1 MMSNMNIRTRLI
13 IIVIGAVLAS
23 FVIGAFALYNLRG
36 NLLEDRKTD
45 TRNLVNST
53 ISLLDFYYQQ
63 QASGTLSEEEAQNLA
78 KKAVSSLRYDGGNYF
93 WVFTAKE
100 QIMLVHGVVPKLV
113 GQDMS
118 DSKDTSGKLYYRSF
132 DEVIK
137 AHGEGFVDYHF
148 YLPNSKETGPKL
160 AYVKN
165 FKPWGWV
172 VGTGIYVN
180 DIDDIFYHSLMVQG
194 AIALV
199 AVGLVIFLSIIV
211 SKGITGPLSRII
223 DNMNSVAEGDYDIKV
238 EYTEQKSEIGDL
250 ARTMET
256 FRDRSLEVAHMRS
269 KQVENEKKAEESK
282 REALQQMATD
292 FEQSVGQIVADVLHL
307 SSEMQDGLKA
317 ISASARHAGESL
329 KVVSSVSHDATR
341 NVDTVAAAAE
351 ELTASIAEIS
361 SQVTQSSGI
370 AAGAVDASEGT
381 HKKIE
386 LLANAAAEIGE
397 VVALITDIAN
407 QTNLLALNATIEAA
421 RAGDAGKG
429 FAVVANEVKNLAT
442 QTARATDNIRRQ
454 VEDIQAA
461 TTSSVDA
468 IADIAGTIR
477 ELDTSTGRIAAAV
490 EEQGAATQ
498 EIARNVDEAARG
510 VGRVNSD
517 IDAAAEGAFIDGQ
530 RSDKANAL
538 ANSLSSKAQELD
550 RAVSTFLSKV
560 RSS

>member
-1 MMSNMNIRTRLI
+1 MKIRTRLI
-13 IIVIGAVLAS
+13 MIVIGAILAS
-23 FVIGAFALYNLRG
+23 FIIGVFALYDLRG
-36 NLLEDRKTD
+36 NLVEDRKTN

-53 ISLLDFYYQQ
+53 ISLLDYYYKQQ
-63 QASGTLSEEEAQNLA
+63 EAGELSVNEAQNLA

-118 DSKDTSGKLYYRSF
+118 DSKDTAGHFYYRSF
-132 DEVIK
+132 DKVIK
-137 AHGEGFVDYHF
+137 KQGEGFVNYNF

-165 FKPWGWV
+165 FQPWGWV

-180 DIDDIFYHSLMVQG
+180 DIDDIFYQSLAVQG

-199 AVGLVIFLSIIV
+199 VIGLVIFFSTIV

-223 DNMNSVAEGDYDIKV
+223 GNMNSVAQGDHDI
-238 EYTEQKSEIGDL
+238 EIQYTEQESEIGDL
-250 ARTMET
+250 ARTMEM

-269 KQVENEKKAEESK
+269 EQVENEKRSEES
-282 REALQQMATD
+282 RRHALKQMAID
-292 FEQSVGQIVADVLHL
+292 FEESVGQILADVLQL
-307 SSEMQDGLKA
+307 SAEMQDGLKM
-317 ISASARHAGESL
+317 ISASAKNAGDSL
-329 KVVSSVSHDATR
+329 QGVSSVSQHATR
-341 NVDTVAAAAE
+341 NVETVAAAAE
-351 ELTASIAEIS
+351 QLSASISEIS

-370 AAGAVDASEGT
+370 AAKAVEASEGT

-386 LLANAAAEIGE
+386 QLANAASEIGE

-454 VEDIQAA
+454 VDDIQAA
-461 TTSSVDA
+461 TTSSVNA

-510 VGRVNSD
+510 VGQVNSA
-517 IDAAAEGAFIDGQ
+517 IDAVATGAVVDGQ
-530 RSDKANAL
+530 RSDKANDL
-538 ANSLSSKAQELD
+538 AASLSGKAQELNK
-550 RAVSTFLSKV
+550 AVSSFLSKV

>member
-1 MMSNMNIRTRLI
+1 MLSNLKIRTRLI
-13 IIVIGAVLAS
+13 IIVFGAVLAS
-23 FVIGAFALYNLRG
+23 CIIGAFALENLRE
-36 NLLEDRKTD
+36 NLLEDRKTN
-45 TRNLVNST
+45 TRNLVNSS
-53 ISLLDFYYQQ
+53 ISLLQYYYDLEK
-63 QASGTLSEEEAQNLA
+63 SGKFSKEDAQNLA
-78 KKAVSSLRYDGGNYF
+78 KKAVSSLRYDGSNYF

-113 GQDMS
+113 GQNMS
-118 DSKDTSGKLYYRSF
+118 DSKDTSGKLYYRDF
-132 DEVIK
+132 DKVINE
-137 AHGEGFVDYHF
+137 HGEGFVGYHF

-160 AYVKN
+160 AFVKN
-165 FKPWGWV
+165 FEPWGWV
-172 VGTGIYVN
+172 VGTGIYIN
-180 DIDDIFYHSLMVQG
+180 DIDSIFYSSLVFQG
-194 AIALV
+194 GIALV
-199 AVGLVIFLSIIV
+199 AIGLVILLSMFI

-223 DNMNSVAEGDYDIKV
+223 ENMNSVAKGDFDIEV
-238 EYTEQKSEIGDL
+238 QYTDQQSEIGDL

-256 FRDRSLEVAHMRS
+256 FRDRSLEVAHMRE
-269 KQVENEKKAEESK
+269 KQVENEKRAEESK
-282 REALQQMATD
+282 REALKQMAND
-292 FEQSVGQIVADVLHL
+292 FEQSVGQILSEVLAL
-307 SSEMQDGLKA
+307 SREVQSGLKT
-317 ISASARHAGESL
+317 ISESAKNAGKGL
-329 KVVSSVSHDATR
+329 KVVSSVSHNATR

-370 AAGAVDASEGT
+370 AGSAVDASEST

-386 LLANAAAEIGE
+386 LLANAASEIGE

-461 TTSSVDA
+461 TSSSVDA
-468 IADIAGTIR
+468 IGDIAGTIR
-477 ELDTSTGRIAAAV
+477 ELDAATGRIAAAV

-510 VGRVNSD
+510 VARVNAD
-517 IDAAAEGAFIDGQ
+517 IDAAAEGALIDGQ
-530 RSDKANAL
+530 RSDKGNEL
-538 ANSLSSKAQELD
+538 AASLSAKAQQLNV
-550 RAVSTFLSKV
+550 AVSEFLTKV

>member
-1 MMSNMNIRTRLI
+1 MLSNMKIRTRLI

-23 FVIGAFALYNLRG
+23 FVISAFALYNLRD
-36 NLLEDRKTD
+36 NLLEDRKKD

-63 QASGTLSEEEAQNLA
+63 QKTGGLSEEEAQNLA

-93 WVFTAKE
+93 WVFTVKE

-118 DSKDTSGKLYYRSF
+118 DSKDTSGKLYYRAF
-132 DEVIK
+132 DKVIK
-137 AHGEGFVDYHF
+137 AHGEGFVGYHF

-180 DIDDIFYHSLMVQG
+180 DIDDIFYHSLLVQG
-194 AIALV
+194 AIGLAAV
-199 AVGLVIFLSIIV
+199 ALVIFLSMIV
-211 SKGITGPLSRII
+211 SNGITGPLSRII
-223 DNMNSVAEGDYDIKV
+223 DNMNSVAEGDHDITV
-238 EYTEQKSEIGDL
+238 EYTEQHSEIGDL

-256 FRDRSLEVAHMRS
+256 FRDRSLEMAHMRS
-269 KQVENEKKAEESK
+269 KQAESEKKAEEAK
-282 REALQQMATD
+282 RDAQQQIANE
-292 FEQSVGQIVADVLHL
+292 FEQSVGQILADVIQL
-307 SSEMQDGLKA
+307 SAEVQEGLKA
-317 ISASARHAGESL
+317 ISDSARHAGDSL

-351 ELTASIAEIS
+351 ELTASISEIS

-386 LLANAAAEIGE
+386 LLANAASEIGE

-468 IADIAGTIR
+468 IADIASTIR
-477 ELDTSTGRIAAAV
+477 DLDTSTGRIAAAV
-490 EEQGAATQ
+490 EQQGAATQ

-517 IDAAAEGAFIDGQ
+517 IDAAAEGAFVDGQ

-538 ANSLSSKAQELD
+538 ANNLSSKAQELD
-550 RAVSTFLSKV
+550 RAVNTFLSKV

>member
-1 MMSNMNIRTRLI
+1 M
-13 IIVIGAVLAS
+13 AS
-23 FVIGAFALYNLRG
+23 CIIGAFALENLRE
-36 NLLEDRKTD
+36 NLLEDRKTN
-45 TRNLVNST
+45 TRNLVNSS
-53 ISLLDFYYQQ
+53 ISLLQYYYDLEK
-63 QASGTLSEEEAQNLA
+63 SGKFSKEDAQNLA
-78 KKAVSSLRYDGGNYF
+78 KKAVSSLRYDGSNYF

-113 GQDMS
+113 GQNMS
-118 DSKDTSGKLYYRSF
+118 DSKDTSGKLYYRDF
-132 DEVIK
+132 DKVINE
-137 AHGEGFVDYHF
+137 HGEGFVGYHF

-160 AYVKN
+160 AFVKN
-165 FKPWGWV
+165 FEPWGWV
-172 VGTGIYVN
+172 VGTGIYIN
-180 DIDDIFYHSLMVQG
+180 DIDSIFYSSLVFQG
-194 AIALV
+194 GIALV
-199 AVGLVIFLSIIV
+199 AIGLVILLSMFI

-223 DNMNSVAEGDYDIKV
+223 ENMNSVAKGDFDIEV
-238 EYTEQKSEIGDL
+238 QYTDQQSEIGDL

-256 FRDRSLEVAHMRS
+256 FRDRSLEVAHMRE
-269 KQVENEKKAEESK
+269 KQVENEKRAEESK
-282 REALQQMATD
+282 REALKQMAND
-292 FEQSVGQIVADVLHL
+292 FEQSVGQILSEVLAL
-307 SSEMQDGLKA
+307 SREVQSGLKT
-317 ISASARHAGESL
+317 ISESAKNAGKGL
-329 KVVSSVSHDATR
+329 KVVSSVSHNATR

-370 AAGAVDASEGT
+370 AGSAVDASEST

-386 LLANAAAEIGE
+386 LLANAASEIGE

-461 TTSSVDA
+461 TSSSVDA
-468 IADIAGTIR
+468 IGDIAGTIR
-477 ELDTSTGRIAAAV
+477 ELDAATGRIAAAV

-510 VGRVNSD
+510 VARVNAD
-517 IDAAAEGAFIDGQ
+517 IDAAAEGALIDGQ
-530 RSDKANAL
+530 RSDKGNEL
-538 ANSLSSKAQELD
+538 AASLSAKAQQLNV
-550 RAVSTFLSKV
+550 AVSEFLTKV